1 MELLPCLTGKSNRP
15 LPFTSVRARIHVSL
29 ECTVNQVL
37 WARGVRHIVPAS
49 SIPTPYSEEES
60 MGFCSFQPNCSP
72 AERLLCYGSVLLA
85 WNYHPVTVLNPDQ
98 TLRGR
103 RLVHGW
109 YNWYHR
115 QHRVKD
121 LGQTSLSS
129 EEHIPWLKKQV
140 PSFCRK
146 KT

>member
-1 MELLPCLTGKSNRP
+1 M
-15 LPFTSVRARIHVSL
+15 
-29 ECTVNQVL
+29 
-37 WARGVRHIVPAS
+37 
-49 SIPTPYSEEES
+49 YSTIS
-60 MGFCSFQPNCSP
+60 GMTH
-72 AERLLCYGSVLLA
+72 
-85 WNYHPVTVLNPDQ
+85 YHPVTVLNPDQ

-103 RLVHGW
+103 RFVHGW
-109 YNWYHR
+109 YNLYHR